1 MKSSTGSIIGA
12 DSIGERGKPAERVG
26 EEAANKLLLELESKA
41 PVDRH
46 LGDILI
52 PYMTVAEGRSEI
64 FVSEITLHTITNIKV
79 AEMVTDVKFDLQGE
93 LKKPG
98 VIRVQGIGL
107 RT

>member
-1 MKSSTGSIIGA
+1 
-12 DSIGERGKPAERVG
+12 
-26 EEAANKLLLELESKA
+26 
-41 PVDRH
+41 
-46 LGDILI
+46 
-52 PYMTVAEGRSEI
+52 MTVAEGRSEI